1 MEFPCV
7 FILIFF
13 RGKDFR
19 KSKFNDL
26 QHRHNG
32 GTMELKKDGIT
43 IVVNSEFDADRLK
56 QAGYTE
62 AAKDVKPK
70 AAVKTGSK
78 TEAERTL
85 NEHS

>member
-1 MEFPCV
+1 
-7 FILIFF
+7 
-13 RGKDFR
+13 
-19 KSKFNDL
+19 
-26 QHRHNG
+26 
-32 GTMELKKDGIT
+32 MELKKDGIT

-78 TEAERTL
+78 TEATKDVK
-85 NEHS
+85 